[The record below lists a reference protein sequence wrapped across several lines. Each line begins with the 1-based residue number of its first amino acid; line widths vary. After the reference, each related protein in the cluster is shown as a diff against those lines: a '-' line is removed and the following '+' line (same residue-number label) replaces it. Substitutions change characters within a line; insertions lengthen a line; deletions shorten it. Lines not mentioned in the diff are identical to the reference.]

1 MLKIGIPEMEILYEC
16 KTKELTRVNSE
27 TNYTDLQV
35 RNEDI
40 WGTLAEIVSIVI
52 QIHWLVVDYML
63 STLYVKICLKTYQKP
78 TSPGNNPTY
87 PPGSTQA
94 ACNGI
99 KDAWGGDQIEFIA
112 HNNFQHAIKKQ
123 IIVAVSPEFI

>member
-1 MLKIGIPEMEILYEC
+1 MAKIIPIGIQ
-16 KTKELTRVNSE
+16 VN
-27 TNYTDLQV
+27 
-35 RNEDI
+35 I
-40 WGTLAEIVSIVI
+40 
-52 QIHWLVVDYML
+52 LVVEYML
-63 STLYVKICLKTYQKP
+63 SPLYVIIYLTIYQKP

>member
-40 WGTLAEIVSIVI
+40 WGTLAEIVSIVM
-52 QIHWLVVDYML
+52 QIH
-63 STLYVKICLKTYQKP
+63 
-78 TSPGNNPTY
+78 
-87 PPGSTQA
+87 
-94 ACNGI
+94 
-99 KDAWGGDQIEFIA
+99 
-112 HNNFQHAIKKQ
+112 
-123 IIVAVSPEFI
+123 